1 VNPQVGS
8 LEPGKLRL
16 GKLPTRRKVNKLIE
30 IGKEGERMEIIIDS
44 GDILKTKSELAV
56 LGCFEDIPLPTSV
69 ASLLEP
75 ADFKGSTGQT
85 LLLYP
90 RGEFAPKR
98 LLLVGLGKREKASPD
113 TIRRESATAVKE
125 AQKLKVD
132 AITVGVN
139 GEIGV
144 DAQTA
149 IQAFAEGIEL
159 GAYRFWRYR
168 TYLSEEQT
176 FKVKKA
182 IIFTKSD
189 QQSVAGVTTGQAIAR
204 GVNFAR
210 DLVNGPGYAMHPPE
224 MGQEAI
230 ELGKRAGLAVTVLD
244 MAELIK
250 EGFGGILAV
259 GKGSE
264 HEPRFIIME
273 YGNPAKDKPT
283 ICLVG
288 KGLTF
293 DSGGL
298 SLKPAEAMETMKSD
312 MGGAAAV
319 FGAMQVAAELKL
331 PLHIVG
337 LVSAAENMPS
347 SNAYRPGDI
356 VKTLSG
362 KTIEVL
368 NTDAEGRIILS
379 DALFYAQRYNPDAI
393 VELSTLTGAIIIA
406 LGSHA
411 TGLFATNQDL
421 ADQLIQAGEVTA
433 ERVWQFP
440 MWEEYHQ
447 MVKSEVADLKNLAGR
462 AAGSIT
468 AATFLSAFAGG
479 FPFAHLDVA
488 GTAWITPPLK
498 PYDPPGATGV
508 GVRLITEFLKNFKK

>member
-1 VNPQVGS
+1 
-8 LEPGKLRL
+8 
-16 GKLPTRRKVNKLIE
+16 
-30 IGKEGERMEIIIDS
+30 MELKIDP
-44 GDILKTKSELAV
+44 GDILQAESDLAV
-56 LGCFEDIPLPTSV
+56 LGCFEDIPLPSPV
-69 ASLLEP
+69 AALLELG
-75 ADFKGSTGQT
+75 DFSGSTGQT

-90 RGEFAPKR
+90 RGAIVPKR
-98 LLLVGLGKREKASPD
+98 LLLVGLGKREKVSPEI
-113 TIRRESATAVKE
+113 IRRESATAIKE

-132 AITVGVN
+132 AISVGVH
-139 GEIGV
+139 GEIGI
-144 DAQTA
+144 DPQSAA
-149 IQAFAEGIEL
+149 QAFAEGIEM

-168 TYLSEEQT
+168 TGLSDEQM
-176 FKVKKA
+176 FKVEKA
-182 IIFTKSD
+182 SIFTKSD
-189 QQSVAGVTTGQAIAR
+189 QHSTAGIVTGQAIAR

-224 MGQEAI
+224 MGEEAI
-230 ELGKRAGLAVTVLD
+230 KLGKRLGIKATVLD
-244 MAELIK
+244 MSQLI
-250 EGFGGILAV
+250 EQGFGGILAV

-273 YGNPAKDKPT
+273 YGEAKQGTPT

-312 MGGAAAV
+312 MGGAGAV
-319 FGAMQVAAELKL
+319 FGAMQVAAELKF
-331 PLHIVG
+331 PLHLVG

-356 VKTLSG
+356 VKSLSG

-379 DALFYAQRYNPDAI
+379 DALFYAQRYKPDAI

-421 ADQLIQAGEVTA
+421 ADKLILAGETSA

-447 MVKSEVADLKNLAGR
+447 MVKSEIADLKNLAGR
-462 AAGSIT
+462 PAGSIT
-468 AATFLSAFAGG
+468 AGAFLAAFTGD

-508 GVRLITEFLKNFKK
+508 GVRLIIEFLKNFI

>member
-1 VNPQVGS
+1 
-8 LEPGKLRL
+8 
-16 GKLPTRRKVNKLIE
+16 
-30 IGKEGERMEIIIDS
+30 MEIKVQT
-44 GDILKTKSELAV
+44 GDVLQAASDLAV
-56 LGCFEDIPLPTSV
+56 LGCFEDVPLPAEV

-75 ADFKGSTGQT
+75 SDFSSRANRT

-90 RGEFAPKR
+90 RGAVPSKR
-98 LLLVGLGKREKASPD
+98 LLLVGLGKRDKATAE

-125 AQKLKVD
+125 AQKLKV
-132 AITVGVN
+132 AAVTIGVN
-139 GEIGV
+139 GDLALDPEV
-144 DAQTA
+144 AA
-149 IQAFAEGIEL
+149 QAFAEGIEL

-168 TYLSEEQT
+168 TGLTDEQT
-176 FKVKKA
+176 LKVERATVFSK
-182 IIFTKSD
+182 TD
-189 QQSVAGVTTGQAIAR
+189 THTRAGVATGQAIAR

-210 DLVNGPGYAMHPPE
+210 DLVNGPGYAMHPPAL
-224 MGQEAI
+224 GDEAVK
-230 ELGKRAGLAVTVLD
+230 LGKRLSLKVTVLD
-244 MAELIK
+244 MAELT
-250 EGFGGILAV
+250 EQGFGGILAV

-264 HEPRFIIME
+264 HEPRFIVME
-273 YGNPAKDKPT
+273 YGKAGKSTPT

-298 SLKPAEAMETMKSD
+298 SLKPPEAMETMKSD

-319 FGAMQVAAELKL
+319 FGAMQAAAELKL
-331 PLHIVG
+331 PLHLVG

-379 DALFYAQRYNPDAI
+379 DALFYAQRYKPDAI

-411 TGLFATNQDL
+411 TGLMGT
-421 ADQLIQAGEVTA
+421 DQALMDRLSKAGETSG

-440 MWEEYHQ
+440 MWDEYHQ

-462 AAGSIT
+462 PAGSIT
-468 AATFLSAFAGG
+468 AGAFLAAFVGDY
-479 FPFAHLDVA
+479 PFAHLDIA
-488 GTAWITPPLK
+488 GTAWVDRPAK
-498 PYDPPGATGV
+498 PYDTFGGTGV
-508 GVRLITEFLKNFKK
+508 GVRLLAEFLRRYD